1 MVFIFIAMISY
12 LAMLVLG
19 AINPN
24 YSKFSDFEIRR
35 RLNISNKNI
44 DYNDIEI
51 LRAECFVDIYY
62 WIKLIYGIVSA
73 SFVSSVLFYLHS
85 YIGAAITMLGVIS
98 CVMISNWQF
107 FNNFCQRIY
116 NSYELKVL
124 HFACRN
130 GYKLRFLYGGSKKL
144 SPKFKNSP
152 KIVSRDEIAHVI
164 AKSSGVLTANEK
176 KLLLN
181 GLKFAHKKV
190 EDIMTLRSDLKTVNH
205 DDVIGP
211 LLLDNLHKTG
221 NVCFPVIKD
230 NLDNV
235 VGIIYL
241 SDVISIDTDK
251 TKIALKVMRTPVYY
265 IKNTQN
271 LEQAIA
277 AFLKVHNYMFVVVDS
292 KKRTVGIL
300 TIGDVIRAVVGYS
313 IINDFDGYDDL
324 NKISKP

>member
-130 GYKLRFLYGGSKKL
+130 GYKLHGGSKKL

-292 KKRTVGIL
+292 KKRSVGIL

-313 IINDFDGYDDL
+313 ILNDYDGYHDL
-324 NKISKP
+324 NKISKS